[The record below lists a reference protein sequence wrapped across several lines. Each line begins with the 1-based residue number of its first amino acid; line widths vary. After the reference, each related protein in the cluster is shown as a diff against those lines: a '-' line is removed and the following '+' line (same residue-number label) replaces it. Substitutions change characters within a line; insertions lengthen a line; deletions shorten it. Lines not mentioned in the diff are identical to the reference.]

1 MRQAKVTLGG
11 REYTLST
18 PPIRRSKEWR
28 HKLARPFGDLA
39 KAIELAGSVELSV
52 ADIPNI
58 GDLVKRFAGTLIGS
72 VDTMLDLLFDY
83 SPALAAD
90 REWIEENAYDEEALE
105 AFTEALKLAYP
116 LDTILAMVS
125 GRTVNRT
132 SPNSPSANGA
142 SGQKALARKKTT

>member
-11 REYTLST
+11 REYMLRT

-28 HKLARPFGDLA
+28 QKLARPFGDLA
-39 KAIELAGSVELSV
+39 KAIELAGSVELSA

-58 GDLVKRFAGTLIGS
+58 GDLVKRFASTLIGS

-83 SPALAAD
+83 SPELAQD
-90 REWIEENAYDEEALE
+90 REWIEENAYDDEALN

-125 GRTVNRT
+125 GPSASRT
-132 SPNSPSANGA
+132 SSNSRSANGA
-142 SGQKALARKKTT
+142 SGSKVLAKNKTT